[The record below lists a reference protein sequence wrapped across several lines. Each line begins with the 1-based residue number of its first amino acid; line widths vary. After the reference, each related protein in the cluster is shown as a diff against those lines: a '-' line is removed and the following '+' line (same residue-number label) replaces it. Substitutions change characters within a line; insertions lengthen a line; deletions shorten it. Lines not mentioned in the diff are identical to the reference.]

1 MKTFMAVYIGTEDAH
16 RRSGWDQLSEEESSQ
31 RIKSGFDAWMAWGE
45 EHKDAIVENG
55 GPLGK
60 TKRTGPDGVSD
71 IKNTLTGYVI
81 IQAESHEAAARMF
94 ESHPHFSIFPGDS
107 VEIMEI
113 MPIPSP
119 PA

>member
-1 MKTFMAVYIGTEDAH
+1 MKTFMAVYIGTEDAQ
-16 RRSGWDQLSEEESSQ
+16 RRSGWDQLSEGERNQ

-45 EHKDAIVENG
+45 KYKDAIVENG

-60 TKRTGPDGVSD
+60 TKRTGPDGVRD
-71 IKNTLTGYVI
+71 ISNALTGYVVVK
-81 IQAESHEAAARMF
+81 ADSHEAAASMF
-94 ESHPHFSIFPGDS
+94 EGHPHFSIFPGDS

-113 MPIPSP
+113 MPIPAP